1 MTEKFYSRGRR
12 GDIYTKFVPQLR
24 IRDTCNCSACDIPCT
39 ENLNAIYV
47 NEYFNY
53 DLTSSVPN
61 KDGAAVVLRICI
73 K

>member
-1 MTEKFYSRGRR
+1 MTEKFYSGERR
-12 GDIYTKFVPQLR
+12 GDIYTKFVPQLCFK
-24 IRDTCNCSACDIPCT
+24 DTCNCSKRDIPCT
-39 ENLNAIYV
+39 ESLNAIHL

-61 KDGAAVVLRICI
+61 KDGPVYVLRICI